1 MKKWIAVLVILFVF
15 CSAAGAES
23 AMRPMVGVA
32 TDYTLAENWLQFPAI
47 TKAVDTIYFYP
58 TTYVNPAADA
68 PGGVGRPGGGAR
80 VHR

>member
-47 TKAVDTIYFYP
+47 TKAVDTIYF
-58 TTYVNPAADA
+58 
-68 PGGVGRPGGGAR
+68 
-80 VHR
+80 